1 MNKRRNSRR
10 RKVLF
15 RRKAVLLVVFVCCF
29 VLFSSINAFAN
40 SSNEPVQVKT
50 TTKTF
55 VSYEIKSGDN
65 MYTVAKENCDLS
77 HYRSYEEYIL
87 EIEKINHINSN
98 NIVAGRSITIPKY
111 V

>member
-1 MNKRRNSRR
+1 MNGRNKRRKRVFKRR
-10 RKVLF
+10 ALM
-15 RRKAVLLVVFVCCF
+15 LVVFVCCF

-40 SSNEPVQVKT
+40 SSDEPVVNKT

-55 VSYEIKSGDN
+55 ISYEIKSGDN
-65 MYTVAKENCDLS
+65 LHTVAKEFCDLS
-77 HYRSYEEYIL
+77 HYKSYEEYIL

-111 V
+111 I